1 LRWLLGDSE
10 IIGKT
15 GNQSNKESI
24 DGKDTWIE
32 YGIGANFNL
41 TPTIYFWADLER
53 TAGALVDEDIRGSLG
68 VRFGF

>member
-1 LRWLLGDSE
+1 MRWLLGDSE

-32 YGIGANFNL
+32 YGSGANFNL
-41 TPTIYFWADLER
+41 TPTIYLWADLER
-53 TAGALVDEDIRGSLG
+53 TSGASVETDFRATVG
-68 VRFGF
+68 VRYAF